1 MLRKRFASRSLVVGL
16 NTLPSKHEMSTA
28 VPDGAR
34 LADELQTL
42 ASLRDPSRPGFTRR
56 PFTKYYEEARR
67 WIAERFE
74 EAGLEVRL
82 DAVGNVIGRRRG
94 REDLPAIVA
103 GSHIDTVDGGG
114 RFDGM
119 IGVLGALEAARCLQQ
134 SQTPLARPVEVVSFF
149 AEEPTDFGVSAVGS
163 RAMAGVLDDHLL
175 EQRDSTGLTLGEA
188 LFRSG
193 YNPKNVARARRAPEE
208 IYVYLELHIEQG
220 PQLEEIDQPIGVVR
234 AITGFR
240 RYRFICSG
248 RPDHAGTMP
257 MNLRKDA
264 LAAACECIL
273 DIEARCRREAGTPL
287 VGTVGKISVSPN
299 AVNVVTDHV
308 NFIADIRSPS
318 SAKLELVC
326 NEAVAAAK
334 AIARQRRLEVDVVP
348 ITAELPI
355 EVPPLIRAE
364 AAGAIS
370 DLGVEPVELV
380 SMAGHDA
387 NQLAR
392 IVPVGMIFVRSK
404 DGRSHCPEEESRI
417 DDVRLG
423 AEALLGWIKRLDRK
437 V

>member
-1 MLRKRFASRSLVVGL
+1 
-16 NTLPSKHEMSTA
+16 LPSKLDINGA
-28 VPDGAR
+28 VPNGAR
-34 LADELQTL
+34 LAEELQTL
-42 ASLRDPSRPGFTRR
+42 AALRDPSRPGFTRR
-56 PFTKYYEEARR
+56 PFTKWYEQARQ
-67 WIAERFE
+67 WMAQRFQQ
-74 EAGLEVRL
+74 AGLEVKI
-82 DAVGNVIGRRRG
+82 DAVGNVVGRRPG
-94 REDLPAIVA
+94 RERLPAIVL

-134 SQTPLARPVEVVSFF
+134 SQTALAHPVEVVSFF

-175 EQRDSTGLTLGEA
+175 EQKDSSGLTLGEA
-188 LFRSG
+188 LLRSG
-193 YNPKNVARARRAPEE
+193 YDPKNLAKVRRSPED
-208 IYVYLELHIEQG
+208 ISVYLELHIEQG
-220 PQLEEIDQPIGVVR
+220 PQLERIDKPIGLVS

-240 RYRFICSG
+240 RYRFIWSG

-264 LAAACECIL
+264 LAGACECIL
-273 DIEARCRREAGTPL
+273 DIEARCRREASTPL

-299 AVNVVTDHV
+299 AVNVVTDRV
-308 NFIADIRSPS
+308 DFIADIRSPS
-318 SAKLELVC
+318 STKLQLVC
-326 NEAVAAAK
+326 SEAAARAK
-334 AIARQRRLEVDVVP
+334 AIAQQRGLEVEVVP

-355 EVPPLIRAE
+355 EVSALIRGE
-364 AAGAIS
+364 AAGAIA
-370 DLGVEPVELV
+370 DLGIEPVELV

-392 IVPVGMIFVRSK
+392 MVPVGMMFVRTK

-417 DDVRLG
+417 EDIRLG

-437 V
+437 M

>member
-1 MLRKRFASRSLVVGL
+1 M
-16 NTLPSKHEMSTA
+16 PSKHEMSVA
-28 VPDGAR
+28 VPSGAW

-42 ASLRDPSRPGFTRR
+42 ADLRDLSRPGFTRR
-56 PFTKYYEEARR
+56 PFTKWYEEARR
-67 WIAERFE
+67 WIAQRFQ
-74 EAGLEVRL
+74 EAGLEIRI

-94 REDLPAIVA
+94 TENLPAIVL

-114 RFDGM
+114 RFDGI
-119 IGVLGALEAARCLQQ
+119 IGVLGALEAARCLRQ
-134 SQTPLARPVEVVSFF
+134 SQTPLAHPVEVVSFF

-175 EQRDSTGLTLGEA
+175 QQRDSTGLTLGEA
-188 LFRSG
+188 LLRSG
-193 YNPKNVARARRAPEE
+193 YDPKNLGKVRRAAEE
-208 IYVYLELHIEQG
+208 ISVYLELHIEQG
-220 PQLEEIDQPIGVVR
+220 PHLEQIDKPIGVVS

-240 RYRFICSG
+240 RYRFIWSG

-264 LAAACECIL
+264 LAGACECIL
-273 DIEARCRREAGTPL
+273 DIEARCRRELGTPL

-299 AVNVVTDHV
+299 AVNVVTDRV
-308 NFIADIRSPS
+308 EFIADIRSPS
-318 SAKLELVC
+318 SGKLEQVC
-326 NEAVAAAK
+326 NEAGAAAK
-334 AIARQRRLEVDVVP
+334 AIAQQRGLAVEVVA

-364 AAGAIS
+364 AAAAIS

-392 IVPVGMIFVRSK
+392 MVPVGMIFVRSK

-417 DDVRLG
+417 EDVRLG
-423 AEALLGWIKRLDRK
+423 AEALLGWIRRLDRK
-437 V
+437 M

>member
-1 MLRKRFASRSLVVGL
+1 
-16 NTLPSKHEMSTA
+16 MSVA
-28 VPDGAR
+28 VPSEAR

-42 ASLRDPSRPGFTRR
+42 ADLRDLSRPGFTRR
-56 PFTKYYEEARR
+56 PFTKWYEEARR
-67 WIAERFE
+67 WISQRFQ
-74 EAGLEVRL
+74 EAGLEVRI
-82 DAVGNVIGRRRG
+82 DAVGNVLGRWRG
-94 REDLPAIVA
+94 TENLPAIVL

-119 IGVLGALEAARCLQQ
+119 IGVLGALEAARCLRQ
-134 SQTPLARPVEVVSFF
+134 SQTPLAHPVEVVSFF

-175 EQRDSTGLTLGEA
+175 QQKDSTGLTLGEA
-188 LFRSG
+188 LLRSG
-193 YNPKNVARARRAPEE
+193 YDPKNLGKVRRHAEE
-208 IYVYLELHIEQG
+208 ISVYLELHIEQG
-220 PQLEEIDQPIGVVR
+220 PRLEQIDKPIGVVS

-240 RYRFICSG
+240 RYRFIWCG

-264 LAAACECIL
+264 LAGACECIL

-287 VGTVGKISVSPN
+287 VGTVGKISASPN
-299 AVNVVTDHV
+299 AVNVVTDRV
-308 NFIADIRSPS
+308 EFIADIRSPS
-318 SAKLELVC
+318 AAKLEQVC
-326 NEAVAAAK
+326 NEASTAAK
-334 AIARQRRLEVDVVP
+334 AIAQQRGLAVEVAA

-364 AAGAIS
+364 AAAAIS
-370 DLGVEPVELV
+370 DLGVEAVELV

-392 IVPVGMIFVRSK
+392 MVPVGMIFVRSK

-417 DDVRLG
+417 EDVRLG
-423 AEALLGWIKRLDRK
+423 AEALLGWIRRLDRK
-437 V
+437 M